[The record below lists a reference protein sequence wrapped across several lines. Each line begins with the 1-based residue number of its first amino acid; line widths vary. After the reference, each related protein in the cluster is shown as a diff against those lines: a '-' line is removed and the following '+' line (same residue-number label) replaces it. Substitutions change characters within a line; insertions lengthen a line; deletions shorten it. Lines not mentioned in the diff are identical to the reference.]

1 MPHYTI
7 AVSRSKKYLWG
18 TLRLTMADGTNEI
31 VNGVIQTKP
40 LRMTDTFIG
49 PAGGKLSQA
58 TIGDYWQ
65 WAYSDIIGNTDR
77 GALAEF
83 IVARALGTTA
93 QVRNGW
99 APYDL
104 ETPTEIRV
112 EVKSSAYLQSW
123 FQKRPSS
130 PGFGIRK
137 TLAWDPATNE
147 YDREKR
153 RHADVYVFCL
163 LAHQEDKA
171 TLNPLDLAQWEFYV
185 VATSELDRAFGE
197 RGGVSISKVRE
208 LSPAYSV
215 DEIAVAVSTA
225 YARST

>member
-1 MPHYTI
+1 
-7 AVSRSKKYLWG
+7 
-18 TLRLTMADGTNEI
+18 MADSTNEVI
-31 VNGVIQTKP
+31 NDVIQTKP
-40 LRMTDTFIG
+40 LRATEGFVNVSNN
-49 PAGGKLSQA
+49 ALNAA

-104 ETPTEIRV
+104 ETPTGIRV

-137 TLAWDPATNE
+137 TLAWDPTTNE

-153 RHADVYVFCL
+153 RQADVYVFCL

-197 RGGVSISKVRE
+197 RGGVSISQIRE
-208 LSPAYSV
+208 LGPAYSV

>member
-1 MPHYTI
+1 
-7 AVSRSKKYLWG
+7 
-18 TLRLTMADGTNEI
+18 MADSTNEVI
-31 VNGVIQTKP
+31 NDVIQTKP
-40 LRMTDTFIG
+40 LRATEGFVNVSNN
-49 PAGGKLSQA
+49 ALNAS

-93 QVRNGW
+93 LVRNGW

-104 ETPTEIRV
+104 ETPTGIRV

-137 TLAWDPATNE
+137 TLAWDPTTNE

-153 RHADVYVFCL
+153 RHADVYVFWL

-171 TLNPLDLAQWEFYV
+171 TLNPLDLSQWEFYV

>member
-1 MPHYTI
+1 
-7 AVSRSKKYLWG
+7 
-18 TLRLTMADGTNEI
+18 MADSINEVI
-31 VNGVIQTKP
+31 NDVIQTKP
-40 LRMTDTFIG
+40 LG
-49 PAGGKLSQA
+49 A
-58 TIGDYWQ
+58 TEGFVNVSINALNAATVGDYWQ

-93 QVRNGW
+93 PVRNGW
-99 APYDL
+99 AAYDL
-104 ETPTEIRV
+104 ETPGGIRV

-137 TLAWDPATNE
+137 TLAWDPATNA
-147 YDREKR
+147 YDQSKR
-153 RHADVYVFCL
+153 RQADVYVFCL

-185 VATSELDRAFGE
+185 VATHDLDRLFGE
-197 RGGVSISKVRE
+197 RGGVSIAQVRE
-208 LSPAYSV
+208 LSPAYAV
-215 DEIAVAVSTA
+215 HEIAVAVSTA
-225 YARST
+225 DARST

>member
-1 MPHYTI
+1 
-7 AVSRSKKYLWG
+7 
-18 TLRLTMADGTNEI
+18 MADSTNEVI
-31 VNGVIQTKP
+31 NDVIQTKP
-40 LRMTDTFIG
+40 LRATEGFVNVSNN
-49 PAGGKLSQA
+49 ALNAS

-93 QVRNGW
+93 LVRNGW

-104 ETPTEIRV
+104 ETPAGVRV

-123 FQKRPSS
+123 FQKRPSN

-137 TLAWDPATNE
+137 TLAWDPTTNE
-147 YDREKR
+147 YDKEKR
-153 RHADVYVFCL
+153 HHADVYVFCL

-185 VATSELDRAFGE
+185 VATRDLDRLFGE
-197 RGGVSISKVRE
+197 RGGVSIAQVRE
-208 LSPAYSV
+208 LSPAYTV
-215 DEIAVAVSTA
+215 DEIGVAVSTA
-225 YARST
+225 FARST

>member
-1 MPHYTI
+1 M
-7 AVSRSKKYLWG
+7 VDS
-18 TLRLTMADGTNEI
+18 TNEVI
-31 VNGVIQTKP
+31 NDVIQTKP
-40 LRMTDTFIG
+40 LPATAGFINVPNDVLG
-49 PAGGKLSQA
+49 SA

-77 GALAEF
+77 GALAEY
-83 IVARALGTTA
+83 IVAIALGTTA
-93 QVRNGW
+93 PARNCW

-104 ETPTEIRV
+104 ETPTGIRV

-147 YDREKR
+147 YDQEKR

-163 LAHQEDKA
+163 LAHQKDKA

-185 VATSELDRAFGE
+185 VATA
-197 RGGVSISKVRE
+197 
-208 LSPAYSV
+208 
-215 DEIAVAVSTA
+215 
-225 YARST
+225 

>member
-1 MPHYTI
+1 
-7 AVSRSKKYLWG
+7 
-18 TLRLTMADGTNEI
+18 MADSTNEVI
-31 VNGVIQTKP
+31 NDVIQTKP
-40 LRMTDTFIG
+40 LRATEGFVNVSNN
-49 PAGGKLSQA
+49 ALNAS

-93 QVRNGW
+93 LVRNGW

-104 ETPTEIRV
+104 ETPTGIRV

-137 TLAWDPATNE
+137 TRAWDPTTNE

-163 LAHQEDKA
+163 LAHQESKA

-185 VATSELDRAFGE
+185 VATVEIDRVFGE
-197 RGGVSISKVRE
+197 RGGLSIAQVRD
-208 LSPAYSV
+208 LSPAYVV
-215 DEIAVAVSTA
+215 DEIGVAVSTE